1 MRVSSS
7 GGLRGLLVT
16 SKRVTML
23 LMPDKSCLFIT
34 SEINKHESTD
44 PLGILKLNL
53 KNIVWKVDHLKTAHT
68 TGNM

>member
-16 SKRVTML
+16 SNRVTML
-23 LMPDKSCLFIT
+23 SMREKSCLFIT
-34 SEINKHESTD
+34 SEMNKHEFTD
-44 PLGILKLNL
+44 PMGILKLNL
-53 KNIVWKVDHLKTAHT
+53 KNFVWKVDPLKTAHT

>member
-16 SKRVTML
+16 SNRVTML

-34 SEINKHESTD
+34 SEINKHEFTD
-44 PLGILKLNL
+44 PVGILKLNL
-53 KNIVWKVDHLKTAHT
+53 KNLVWKVDHLKNAHT

>member
-16 SKRVTML
+16 SNRVTML
-23 LMPDKSCLFIT
+23 LMPEKSCLFIT
-34 SEINKHESTD
+34 SEMNKYEFTD
-44 PLGILKLNL
+44 PMGILKLNL
-53 KNIVWKVDHLKTAHT
+53 KNFVWKVDHLKNAHT

>member
-16 SKRVTML
+16 SDRVTML

-34 SEINKHESTD
+34 SEINKHEFTD
-44 PLGILKLNL
+44 PVGILKLKL
-53 KNIVWKVDHLKTAHT
+53 KNLVWKVDHL
-68 TGNM
+68 

>member
-34 SEINKHESTD
+34 SEINKHEFTD
-44 PLGILKLNL
+44 PVGILKLNL
-53 KNIVWKVDHLKTAHT
+53 KNLVWKVDHLKNAHT

>member
-16 SKRVTML
+16 SNRVTML
-23 LMPDKSCLFIT
+23 LIPDKSCLFIT
-34 SEINKHESTD
+34 SEINKDEFND
-44 PLGILKLNL
+44 PVDILKLNL
-53 KNIVWKVDHLKTAHT
+53 KNLVWKVDHLKTAYT